1 MDKARLFEEFL
12 TSGDVLRL
20 YAGER
25 LIFRSEHPGVR
36 GLVAYIRSS
45 KPVAGD
51 ITVFDRVVGNA
62 AALLI
67 KKLACREVF
76 SRLGS
81 QAAAKTLAGYGISYH
96 FTETVPAIQNRDKS
110 GLCPMEQLSLGKG
123 PEEFYQ
129 ACLALGIG

>member
-1 MDKARLFEEFL
+1 MDKTKLFEEFL
-12 TSGDVLRL
+12 ASGDVLRL
-20 YAGER
+20 YAGDK
-25 LIFRSEHPGVR
+25 LVFRSGQPGIR
-36 GLVAYIRSS
+36 GLMAYIHSS
-45 KPVAGD
+45 KTVDGD

-76 SRLGS
+76 SPLGS

-96 FTETVPAIQNRDKS
+96 FSETVPAIQNRDKT
-110 GLCPMEQLSLGKG
+110 GLCPMERLSLGKG